1 MNKPIRYAIALAYI
15 TGGTLVALGLISLV
29 VSLMGSM
36 GSGQIIG
43 SLSSLTSGLTMIM
56 ATVAASSLI
65 EIKGQLMKSHYE
77 TINAIEKAGK

>member
-1 MNKPIRYAIALAYI
+1 
-15 TGGTLVALGLISLV
+15 
-29 VSLMGSM
+29 M